1 MKDWSTCRI
10 GLRSLVVLLGLSATV
25 CAQDFKISFF
35 QVYFVPGEG
44 FENTNFIYTETST
57 IIDLVAKKKATL
69 VCIGETTIKEDAKR
83 ADLTHR
89 LVIPDLKNT
98 TLQGLKWGASADF
111 DHITVIPPK
120 GPIPVPRWEV
130 QFTMA
135 ASLFPK
141 PTDMLYL
148 SEGAV
153 AVKEADVVKFTTVS
167 GGTVNAISRR
177 NPIQYVMPVDKS
189 LVYMRMEVVE

>member
-1 MKDWSTCRI
+1 MTGWSIC
-10 GLRSLVVLLGLSATV
+10 RSLAILLGLSALV
-25 CAQDFKISFF
+25 FAQDFKISIF
-35 QVYFVPGEG
+35 QVYFAPGEG
-44 FENTNFIYTETST
+44 FENTNFIYTETSA

-69 VCIGETTIKEDAKR
+69 VCIGEATIKEDAKR

-89 LVIPDLKNT
+89 LLIPDLKNP

-130 QFTMA
+130 QFTLS

-141 PTDMLYL
+141 QTDMLYL

-167 GGTVNAISRR
+167 GGTINAISKR
-177 NPIQYVMPVDKS
+177 NPIQFVLPVDKS